1 MGFLSKIGKG
11 IKSAFKKI
19 GKGIKG
25 AFKSIGKFM
34 DKIGIV
40 GQIGLSLLLPGIG
53 SALSGMWGSVV
64 GGLQAYSGVGASIVN
79 GAGNFLNAATKV
91 ASNIT
96 KPFTTITEGVKNV
109 VGETLKAGANAL
121 GVDTALLKAGET
133 FGSDY
138 LKGLGKSI
146 SEANLTSIGKQITGS
161 GEAFLKSFSG
171 GGVDPTGAF
180 EKARLEATTASPAE
194 IASITPPTPQFADPD
209 LATPDMPASMSEV
222 KVTGKMPDSL
232 LSPDVDLTPPAVGD
246 PSAVVN
252 RNLLNQAQTAP
263 DAFDIEFNTG
273 FTPEELSELRSKQYF
288 ASTDASTIPTKTI
301 SSAPFDFKAEA
312 AQRAKTLQDL
322 GVTSEIQ
329 AEAAKEGFIDK
340 TMRLGREKLSEL
352 PEKAMDKLG
361 STITDMPSQFARRAA
376 GLDPDPVYN
385 QTSYATVV
393 PTIQEAPMV
402 GSQGMVDPVQYVAN
416 NQQSMSL
423 QPFGFNA
430 NMYNEATY
438 INNMRKYGL
447 A

>member
-19 GKGIKG
+19 GKGIKS
-25 AFKSIGKFM
+25 AFKSVGKFM
-34 DKIGIV
+34 DKIGIL

-53 SALSGMWGSVV
+53 SALSGMWGSMV

-171 GGVDPTGAF
+171 GGIDPTGAY

-209 LATPDMPASMSEV
+209 IVTPDMPATTV
-222 KVTGKMPDSL
+222 KTDSL
-232 LSPDVDLTPPAVGD
+232 LSPAVDVTPPVVGD

-252 RNLLNQAQTAP
+252 RQLM
-263 DAFDIEFNTG
+263 
-273 FTPEELSELRSKQYF
+273 
-288 ASTDASTIPTKTI
+288 TDAEFLDIAQP
-301 SSAPFDFKAEA
+301 DFTDT
-312 AQRAKTLQDL
+312 AKR
-322 GVTSEIQ
+322 
-329 AEAAKEGFIDK
+329 GFIGETYDRAVAAGTK
-340 TMRLGREKLSEL
+340 MIQEA

-361 STITDMPSQFARRAA
+361 STITDMPSQFARRAV

-385 QTSYATVV
+385 QVSYATVV

>member
-1 MGFLSKIGKG
+1 MGILSKIGKG

-19 GKGIKG
+19 GKGIKS

-53 SALSGMWGSVV
+53 SALSGMWGSLV
-64 GGLQAYSGVGASIVN
+64 GGLQAYSGVGASVIN
-79 GAGNFLNAATKV
+79 GAGNFLNAATNI

-133 FGSDY
+133 FGSEY
-138 LKGLGKSI
+138 LTKLGTSI
-146 SEANLTSIGKQITGS
+146 SEANLTSIGD
-161 GEAFLKSFSG
+161 AFGTSVDKFMGSFSG

-209 LATPDMPASMSEV
+209 LATPDMPASMTEV
-222 KVTGKMPDSL
+222 KVTAKAPDSL
-232 LSPDVDLTPPAVGD
+232 LAPDVDMSSPAVGD

-252 RNLLNQAQTAP
+252 RKLSVQAEAGL
-263 DAFDIEFNTG
+263 DAFDREFN
-273 FTPEELSELRSKQYF
+273 PEFSSVENKAMRSGDF
-288 ASTDASTIPTKTI
+288 
-301 SSAPFDFKAEA
+301 SAIKKAADPE
-312 AQRAKTLQDL
+312 
-322 GVTSEIQ
+322 S
-329 AEAAKEGFIDK
+329 FIDK
-340 TMRLGREKLSEL
+340 TMRLGRQKLSEL
-352 PEKAMDKLG
+352 PERAMDKLG
-361 STITDMPSQFARRAA
+361 STITDMPSQFARRAV

-385 QTSYATVV
+385 QVSYATVV

-402 GSQGMVDPVQYVAN
+402 GAPVGMDPVQYVAN
-416 NQQSMSL
+416 NQQSMGL

-430 NMYNEATY
+430 NMYNAATY
-438 INNMRKYGL
+438 INTMRKYGL